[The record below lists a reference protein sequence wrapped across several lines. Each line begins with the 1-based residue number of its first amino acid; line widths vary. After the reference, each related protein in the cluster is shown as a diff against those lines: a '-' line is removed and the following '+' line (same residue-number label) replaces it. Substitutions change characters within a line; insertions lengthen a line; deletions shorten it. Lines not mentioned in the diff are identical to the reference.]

1 MTAPL
6 KLRACD
12 QEDLVVLSSMIQDGL
27 VPLSDMAYFAEDR
40 RFVIALNR
48 FRWDDPK
55 SPTRTHALLT
65 IQHVSQVQTRDL
77 DRRKRDEIH
86 NILSLTRDDGLLEIA
101 LSGGG
106 TVRLDVETFDC
117 LLEDVGEPWPAQA
130 IPDHAADQ

>member
-55 SPTRTHALLT
+55 PPTRTHALLT

-86 NILSLTRDDGLLEIA
+86 NILSLTRNDGLLELA

-106 TVRLDVETFDC
+106 TVRLDVETFDG

>member
-12 QEDLVVLSSMIQDGL
+12 EEDLVVLSSMIQDGL

-55 SPTRTHALLT
+55 PPTRTHALLT
-65 IQHVSQVQTRDL
+65 IQNAGQVQTRDL
-77 DRRKRDEIH
+77 DRRRRDAIR
-86 NILSLTRDDGLLEIA
+86 NILSLTVNETIIELSF
-101 LSGGG
+101 SGGG
-106 TVRLDVETFDC
+106 MLRIEIDGLDCV
-117 LLEDVGEPWPAQA
+117 LEDVGEPWPAQA
-130 IPDHAADQ
+130 IPDHPAN

>member
-48 FRWDDPK
+48 FRWNDPK
-55 SPTRTHALLT
+55 PPTRTHALLP

-86 NILSLTRDDGLLEIA
+86 NILSLTRNDGLLELA